1 MKNVI
6 NIFQQINNTSSRNEK
21 ESILQQNRS
30 NRLLKEV
37 LELTY
42 NPYKIFGIGKKTF
55 NTKITGETEYDNIVD
70 LLDYLL
76 EHNTGTDFDKNK
88 VNKFINNQ
96 SKEDQIWYQKI
107 ILKDLGIGITE
118 KTINKVFPG
127 LIPVFDCMLAS
138 PFEERK
144 FNNVIV
150 EPKLDGI
157 RAVYFNGNL
166 FTRNGKILEGFNEV
180 QEQLNEFPKDLVFDG
195 ELMGKDFTSTQELTF
210 KKSNNKTGVN
220 YNIFDC
226 LPVDEF
232 QQGKSKQ
239 ILIDRKETLKEIYTD
254 IGNNNYTG
262 NLKLVQSSYIGK
274 YDMGIINDIHY
285 QIVQQGFEGSMLKNA
300 DSIYEAKR
308 TKTWLKL
315 KNFDLLDL
323 KVIDIFEGE
332 DKYSGMLGGVVVDY
346 KGYSVKVGSGFNE
359 EDRVKFWDSPEL
371 ILGRIIMV
379 QTQQESKDKF
389 GNLSLRFPTFKG
401 VRIDK

>member
-1 MKNVI
+1 MRNVI
-6 NIFQQINNTSSRNEK
+6 SIFEQINNTSSRNEK
-21 ESILQQNRS
+21 ESILQQNKN

-37 LELTY
+37 LEFTY

-55 NTKITGETEYDNIVD
+55 NSKIQGETEFLNIID
-70 LLDYLL
+70 LLGYLL

-96 SKEDQIWYQKI
+96 PKEDQIWYQKI
-107 ILKDLGIGITE
+107 ILKDLSIGITE
-118 KTINKVFPG
+118 KTINKVFPS
-127 LIPVFDCMLAS
+127 LVPVFDCMLAS

-144 FNNVIV
+144 FHNIIV

-157 RAVYFNGNL
+157 RAVYLNGNL
-166 FTRNGKILEGFNEV
+166 FTRNGKILEGFNEI
-180 QEQLNEFPKDLVFDG
+180 QDQLNRFPKDFVFDG
-195 ELMGKDFTSTQELTF
+195 ELMGRDFTSTQELTF

-226 LPVDEF
+226 LPVNEF

-239 ILIDRKETLKEIYTD
+239 ILIDRKETLKEIYIN

-262 NLKLVQSSYIGK
+262 NLKLVQSSYVGK
-274 YDMGIINDIHY
+274 YNMDIINDIHY
-285 QIVQQGFEGSMLKNA
+285 QIVQQGFEGSMLKSA

-323 KVIDIFEGE
+323 KVVDIFEGE

-359 EDRVKFWDSPEL
+359 EDRTKFWNSPEL
-371 ILGRIIMV
+371 ILGKVIMV